1 MHILSKKR
9 PQPVII
15 VSDLQSLKNVR
26 EFNIVD
32 ELKIVKILLQ
42 QTLYECDFYNKSNM
56 GFHIRQLL
64 TNGLKVEIEFIYL
77 HSAVGLLKRLKKDY
91 DYSNLKVK
99 ILDVNNVVKMKEIEQ
114 WMREVVK
121 PPEVVKIDQY
131 I

>member
-77 HSAVGLLKRLKKDY
+77 HSAVGLMKRLKKDY